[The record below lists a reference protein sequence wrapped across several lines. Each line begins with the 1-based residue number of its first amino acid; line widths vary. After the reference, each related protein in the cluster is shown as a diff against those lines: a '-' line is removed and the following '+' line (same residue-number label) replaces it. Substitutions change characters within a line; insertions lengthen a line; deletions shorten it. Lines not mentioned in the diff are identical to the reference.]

1 MGKNILA
8 AVVGYVA
15 LFASILVLFSIAF
28 IVIGVE
34 RSYMPGVYNVSMLW
48 IVVSLVL
55 SFPVAMVGGYVCKL
69 IAGNDQAVKILVGIA
84 LVLGLV
90 LASGSFFVDAS
101 EVARPAD
108 VGIMEA
114 MSKSLQPLWVGLL
127 VALIHV
133 GSVLYGAGLR
143 KTSMSE

>member
-8 AVVGYVA
+8 AVVGYIA
-15 LFASILVLFSIAF
+15 LFASIFVLFTVAF
-28 IVIGVE
+28 MVIGVE

-69 IAGNDQAVKILVGIA
+69 IAGNDQAFKILVGIA
-84 LVLGLV
+84 VVLGLFM
-90 LASGSFFVDAS
+90 ASGSFFVDAS

-114 MSKSLQPLWVGLL
+114 MSKSLQPL
-127 VALIHV
+127 
-133 GSVLYGAGLR
+133 
-143 KTSMSE
+143 

>member
-8 AVVGYVA
+8 AIAGYVA
-15 LFASILVLFSIAF
+15 LFFSIFVLFSIAF
-28 IVIGVE
+28 MVIGVE

-48 IVVSLVL
+48 IGVSLVL
-55 SFPVAMVGGYVCKL
+55 SFPVAMIGGYVCKR

-114 MSKSLQPLWVGLL
+114 MSKSLQPLWVGLV

-133 GSVLYGAGLR
+133 GGVLYGARLR
-143 KTSMSE
+143 KSGAEE